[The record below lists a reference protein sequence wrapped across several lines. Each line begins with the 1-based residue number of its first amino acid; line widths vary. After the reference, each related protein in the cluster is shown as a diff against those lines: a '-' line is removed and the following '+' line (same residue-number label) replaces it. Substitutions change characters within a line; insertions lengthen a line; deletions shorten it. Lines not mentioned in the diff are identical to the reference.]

1 MKRRDGGAVT
11 IELVILFALGVLP
24 FFLTVVTAGRMTLA
38 QQAADAAAFDA
49 ARTASISRDETSARN
64 RAGAAA
70 LRSFE
75 SQGIQC
81 VELTVNLDTDGFQV
95 PEGQP
100 ATVSVSVT
108 CEVLLADLVA
118 PLFPGRPSVTLSSD
132 FTSPLD
138 RYRTRVGA

>member
-1 MKRRDGGAVT
+1 MRRRDRGAVT
-11 IELVILFALGVLP
+11 IELIILFGFGVIP
-24 FFLTVVTAGRMTLA
+24 FFLAVVVSGRLTLA

-49 ARTASISRDETSARN
+49 ARTASISLDESSARI
-64 RAGAAA
+64 RAGEAA
-70 LRSFE
+70 LRSFQ

-81 VELTVNLDTDGFQV
+81 VSLTVDLNTDGFKV

-100 ATVSVSVT
+100 ATVSARVT
-108 CEVLLADLVA
+108 CDARLSDLAVPLL
-118 PLFPGRPSVTLSSD
+118 PLPAGITLSAD